1 MYYIDQYREEITVA
15 LLNLLQKENI
25 EVIIDGD
32 TLTGKDALKLRI
44 DKIMKGKFQYRD
56 RDT

>member
-1 MYYIDQYREEITVA
+1 MYYIDQYREEITIA
-15 LLNLLQKENI
+15 LLKLLQKENI

-32 TLTGKDALKLRI
+32 TLTGKDALKMRI